1 MVLLKWHL
9 SRAAKAAALQN
20 MREGMA
26 WEKIHSEWTRK
37 VELLVEERNIIL
49 ESEKE
54 MSATNLAMLEAEGR
68 VRMEAL
74 ESKYQEEIALVEGEL
89 HKVRS
94 DAPEALKQLESEW
107 EHRYALMRNEKD
119 SQYAGMMEEK
129 DRELESLTTEIGA
142 KQVQHVTALN
152 RAMEDSKRVMIE
164 LEAVTREEV
173 QATNEAMREAKEQH
187 TIEVAGLKAMHEK
200 LLEDLRN
207 VHVAERSKIEEVFHP
222 I

>member
-1 MVLLKWHL
+1 MSAKHKEAGLRQMVLLKWHL

-74 ESKYQEEIALVEGEL
+74 ESKYQEEIALVQPS
-89 HKVRS
+89 KVVTLGSSMCETKRRS
-94 DAPEALKQLESEW
+94 QP
-107 EHRYALMRNEKD
+107 
-119 SQYAGMMEEK
+119 
-129 DRELESLTTEIGA
+129 
-142 KQVQHVTALN
+142 
-152 RAMEDSKRVMIE
+152 
-164 LEAVTREEV
+164 
-173 QATNEAMREAKEQH
+173 
-187 TIEVAGLKAMHEK
+187 
-200 LLEDLRN
+200 
-207 VHVAERSKIEEVFHP
+207 
-222 I
+222 